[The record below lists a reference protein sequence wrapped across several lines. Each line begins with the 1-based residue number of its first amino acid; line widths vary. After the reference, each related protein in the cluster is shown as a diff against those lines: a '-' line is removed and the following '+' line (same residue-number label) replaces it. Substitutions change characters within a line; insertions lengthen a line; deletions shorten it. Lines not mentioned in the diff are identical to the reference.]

1 MNRYSAI
8 ALRLENSAAWWVLST
23 PGCPEALDPDDAAFP
38 EIRPGVKAH
47 GAGTSAVERA
57 PIELA
62 ESADGVLIRLLE
74 TRRYEWEVIGAEDP
88 EVSST
93 LEALPRKQWS
103 KRRVKT
109 LSGAFTA
116 VNHLGMADFRITTGG
131 REYRFALEITS
142 TKLEYHTEFRQIT
155 EEIAGFCQ
163 QLLLNWDGATSL
175 KFTSDPEEA
184 ARLTLERFIFLRSHL
199 PPERLEE
206 LLEAIQRRPNSRLV
220 REAVWSPTSAA
231 GSRDWVQNPAV
242 MARDWQRLANGG
254 RPIPGQ
260 VLDVRKEDSVDTP
273 ANRFL
278 KFALT
283 EFRDL
288 SREVLEKHPGALSL
302 AQEARELAACLD
314 AVLARPFFLQP
325 GPLTRLPLDN
335 PTLQRRD
342 GYREILRAW
351 LLTQAASMLAW
362 DQHEETYG
370 GPTRNVATLYE
381 YWVFLQIH
389 KILDE
394 MKGVTRDAD
403 NPRPADD
410 ADPFLEMKDGELH
423 IHLKR
428 GKKTCA
434 PFTITLPSGV
444 VLRLHLYYERTFQMQ
459 RGATE
464 PSSYSRQFKPD
475 YTLAIFPARFQNE
488 QEASEEGKIAYVHFD
503 AKYRA
508 ESMKMI
514 FGDLL
519 KDEELDAEKD
529 EGKASSTYQR
539 GDLLKMHTYN
549 DAVRQ
554 TAGSY
559 VLYPGSDTETKLNK
573 FHEIVPGVGAFV
585 LKPGKDEYREE
596 LKTFLL
602 SVFLHQ
608 SDQFTQ
614 YRHFSDVIHAT
625 VQEAPAVYGGMPTWR
640 PGATCVLAYLKP
652 EVRDLCREKRLVYSR
667 ALKDDEE
674 RSPIRIQV
682 GNLAGAVL
690 CPYEGGRSAAKKTLP
705 WLAPIMSCEMLSRG
719 QLCRVLRAEGWPDG
733 LMPKSASAYLLF
745 RLGHY
750 SGASRRVVTNLT
762 PSGSYQVVSRTLSE
776 LDACPPEV
784 ESACPL
790 LPRL

>member
-1 MNRYSAI
+1 MNGYSAI
-8 ALRLENSAAWWVLST
+8 ALRLEGSAAWWVLST
-23 PGCPEALDPDDAAFP
+23 PGCPEALDPDGAAFP

-47 GAGTSAVERA
+47 TVDPSATGRV
-57 PIELA
+57 PIEMT
-62 ESADGVLIRLLE
+62 ESADGHLIRLLE
-74 TRRYEWEVIGAEDP
+74 TRRYEWEVIGAEDA
-88 EVSST
+88 EVYSS
-93 LEALPRKQWS
+93 LEALPRRQWS

-109 LSGAFTA
+109 LSGAFTV
-116 VNHLGMADFRITTGG
+116 VNHLGMSDFRITVGG
-131 REYRFALEITS
+131 CEHRFALEIAS
-142 TKLEYHTEFRQIT
+142 AKLDYHTEFRQIT
-155 EEIAGFCQ
+155 EDIADFCQ
-163 QLLLNWDGATSL
+163 QLLLNWDAPTSL
-175 KFTSDPEEA
+175 KFTNDPEEV
-184 ARLTLERFIFLRSHL
+184 ARLTLEKFLFLRSHL

-206 LLEAIQRRPNSRLV
+206 LLEVIKRRPNSRLV
-220 REAVWSPTSAA
+220 REAAWSPTSAA
-231 GSRDWVQNPAV
+231 GSPDWLRNPVV
-242 MARDWQRLANGG
+242 MAREWQRLSCGG

-288 SREVLEKHPGALSL
+288 CREVIEKHPNALSVL
-302 AQEARELAACLD
+302 HEARELAVCLD
-314 AVLARPFFLQP
+314 AVLARPFFRQLGQ
-325 GPLTRLPLDN
+325 LTRLPLDN

-351 LLTQAASMLAW
+351 LLAQAASALAW
-362 DQHEETYG
+362 DQDEEAYG

-389 KILDE
+389 QILDE
-394 MKGVTRDAD
+394 IVGVTRDAD

-434 PFTITLPSGV
+434 PFTITLASGM
-444 VLRLHLYYERTFQMQ
+444 VLRLHLYYERTFQIQ

-488 QEASEEGKIAYVHFD
+488 QDASEQGKIAYIHFD

-519 KDEELDAEKD
+519 KDEELDLEKQ
-529 EGKASSTYQR
+529 EGKASATYQR

-585 LKPGKDEYREE
+585 LKPGKDEYKVE
-596 LKTFLL
+596 LKKFLL
-602 SVFLHQ
+602 DVFQHQ
-608 SDQFTQ
+608 ADQFTQ
-614 YRHFSDVIHAT
+614 YRYFSDVIHAT
-625 VQEAPAVYGGMPTWR
+625 VQETPATYGGLSTWR
-640 PGATCVLAYLKP
+640 PSAICVLAFLKA

-674 RSPIRIQV
+674 RSPIRIQL

-690 CPYEGGRSAAKKTLP
+690 CPYEGGITAEKKTLP
-705 WLAPIMSCEMLSRG
+705 WLAPILSCEMLSRE
-719 QLCRVLRAEGWPDG
+719 QLCSVLRSEGWPET
-733 LMPKSASAYLLF
+733 LMPTSASAYLLF
-745 RLGHY
+745 RLDLD
-750 SGASRRVVTNLT
+750 SRVARRLVTSLT
-762 PSGSYQVVSRTLSE
+762 PTRSYQVVSRTLGE
-776 LDACPPEV
+776 LDACPAV
-784 ESACPL
+784 S
-790 LPRL
+790 

>member
-1 MNRYSAI
+1 MNGYSAI
-8 ALRLENSAAWWVLST
+8 ALRLEASGAWWVLST
-23 PGCPEALDPDDAAFP
+23 PGCPEALDPDGAGFP

-47 GAGTSAVERA
+47 KADTSPTERV

-62 ESADGVLIRLLE
+62 ESADGLLVRLLE
-74 TRRYEWEVIGAEDP
+74 TRRYEWEIIGAVDA
-88 EVSST
+88 EVSSS

-109 LSGAFTA
+109 LSGAFTV
-116 VNHLGMADFRITTGG
+116 VNHLGIADFRITVGG
-131 REYRFALEITS
+131 CEHRFALEITS
-142 TKLEYHTEFRQIT
+142 AKLEYHTEFRQIT
-155 EEIAGFCQ
+155 EDSADFCQ
-163 QLLLNWDGATSL
+163 QLLLNWDGPTSL
-175 KFTSDPEEA
+175 KFTNDPEEA
-184 ARLTLERFIFLRSHL
+184 ARLTLEKFLFLRSHL

-220 REAVWSPTSAA
+220 REVAWSPTSAA
-231 GSRDWVQNPAV
+231 GSPDWLRNPGV
-242 MARDWQRLANGG
+242 MARDWQRLASGG

-283 EFRDL
+283 EFQDL
-288 SREVLEKHPGALSL
+288 CREVLEKHPNALSVL
-302 AQEARELAACLD
+302 HEARELAVCLD
-314 AVLARPFFLQP
+314 AVLARPFFRQP

-335 PTLQRRD
+335 TTLQRRD

-351 LLTQAASMLAW
+351 LLAQAASALAW
-362 DQHEETYG
+362 DQDEDSYG

-389 KILDE
+389 QILDE

-410 ADPFLEMKDGELH
+410 ADPFLETKDGELH

-434 PFTITLPSGV
+434 PFTITLASGM

-488 QEASEEGKIAYVHFD
+488 QDASVEGKIAYIHFD

-519 KDEELDAEKD
+519 KDEELDVEKQ

-596 LKTFLL
+596 LKKFLL
-602 SVFLHQ
+602 AVFQHQ
-608 SDQFTQ
+608 ADQFTQ
-614 YRHFSDVIHAT
+614 YRYFSDVIHAT
-625 VQEAPAVYGGMPTWR
+625 VQETPAIYGGLPTWR
-640 PGATCVLAYLKP
+640 PSAICVLAYLKA
-652 EVRDLCREKRLVYSR
+652 EVRDLCKEKRLVYSR
-667 ALKDDEE
+667 VLKDDEQ
-674 RSPIRIQV
+674 RSPIRIQL

-690 CPYEGGRSAAKKTLP
+690 CPYEGGRTSEKKTLP
-705 WLAPIMSCEMLSRG
+705 WLAPILSCEMLSRE
-719 QLCRVLRAEGWPDG
+719 QLCRVLRNEGWPENM
-733 LMPKSASAYLLF
+733 MPTSASAYLLF
-745 RLGHY
+745 RLDHH
-750 SGASRRVVTNLT
+750 SKVARRRVTSLT
-762 PSGSYQVVSRTLSE
+762 PIGSYQVVSRTLGE
-776 LDACPPEV
+776 LDVCPAV
-784 ESACPL
+784 S
-790 LPRL
+790 

>member
-1 MNRYSAI
+1 MNGYSAI
-8 ALRLENSAAWWVLST
+8 ALRLEGSAAWWVLST
-23 PGCPEALDPDDAAFP
+23 PGCPEALDPDGAAFP

-47 GAGTSAVERA
+47 TVDPSATGRV
-57 PIELA
+57 PIEMT
-62 ESADGVLIRLLE
+62 ESADGHLIRLLE
-74 TRRYEWEVIGAEDP
+74 TRRYEWEVIGAEDA
-88 EVSST
+88 EVYSS
-93 LEALPRKQWS
+93 LEALPRRQWS

-109 LSGAFTA
+109 LSGAFTV
-116 VNHLGMADFRITTGG
+116 VNHLGMADFRITVGG
-131 REYRFALEITS
+131 CEHRFALEITPA
-142 TKLEYHTEFRQIT
+142 KLDYHTEFRQIT
-155 EEIAGFCQ
+155 EDIADFCQ
-163 QLLLNWDGATSL
+163 QLLLNWDAPTSL
-175 KFTSDPEEA
+175 KFTNDPEEA
-184 ARLTLERFIFLRSHL
+184 AKLTLEKFLFLRSHL

-206 LLEAIQRRPNSRLV
+206 LLEVIKRRPNSRLV
-220 REAVWSPTSAA
+220 REAAWSPTSAA
-231 GSRDWVQNPAV
+231 GSPDWLRNPVV
-242 MARDWQRLANGG
+242 MAREWQRLSCGG

-288 SREVLEKHPGALSL
+288 CREVIEKHPNALSVL
-302 AQEARELAACLD
+302 HEARELAVCLD
-314 AVLARPFFLQP
+314 AVLARPFFRQLGQ
-325 GPLTRLPLDN
+325 LTRLPLDN

-351 LLTQAASMLAW
+351 LLAQAASALAW
-362 DQHEETYG
+362 DQDEEAYG

-389 KILDE
+389 QILDE
-394 MKGVTRDAD
+394 IVGVTRDAD

-434 PFTITLPSGV
+434 PFTITLASGM
-444 VLRLHLYYERTFQMQ
+444 VLRLHLYYERTFQIQ

-488 QEASEEGKIAYVHFD
+488 QDASEQGKIAYIHFD

-519 KDEELDAEKD
+519 KDEELDLEKQ
-529 EGKASSTYQR
+529 EGKASATYQR

-585 LKPGKDEYREE
+585 LKPGKDEYKAE
-596 LKTFLL
+596 LKKFLL
-602 SVFLHQ
+602 DVFQHQ
-608 SDQFTQ
+608 ADQFTQ
-614 YRHFSDVIHAT
+614 YRYFSDVIHAT
-625 VQEAPAVYGGMPTWR
+625 VQETPATYGGLSTWR
-640 PGATCVLAYLKP
+640 PSAICVLAFLTA

-674 RSPIRIQV
+674 RSPIRIQL

-690 CPYEGGRSAAKKTLP
+690 CPYEGGITAEKKTLP
-705 WLAPIMSCEMLSRG
+705 WLAPILSCEMLSRE
-719 QLCRVLRAEGWPDG
+719 QLCSVLRSEGWPET
-733 LMPKSASAYLLF
+733 LMPTSASAYLLF
-745 RLGHY
+745 RLDLD
-750 SGASRRVVTNLT
+750 SRVARRLVTSLT
-762 PSGSYQVVSRTLSE
+762 PTRSYQVVSRTLGE
-776 LDACPPEV
+776 LDACPAV
-784 ESACPL
+784 S
-790 LPRL
+790 